1 MNSYSDS
8 RRIVE
13 LRRGRDA
20 ALEALSQAEA
30 SIDQLRRQ
38 MRAMRRYSEELEKQI
53 PDRNVIDEIKG
64 FLSQEET

>member
-13 LRRGRDA
+13 LRRERDA